1 MATTIIGL
9 GIDPKPKGEG
19 DHEPKLEVVRKGMV
33 PLPKQEQPDEPAT
46 LPKVIVDLTDDSPA
60 QRRARRKWQTYDDIG
75 LPPPD
80 HAPAA
85 PEAAPAQ
92 SWLHKSAS
100 KLLVSTY
107 RLMGFGILTII
118 VVALVSYIATTLFY
132 YGSHTWLVP
141 TAVSTSDEKVVQL
154 RSELA
159 AQQNNR
165 DKIAAD
171 LTSIDKAILA
181 ERAFQN
187 EYAKAIAAD
196 VEGRRQSLEKV
207 RELAGAAASTRTE
220 IRSANDEF
228 ASEEAKRASEEYK
241 AGLIDRNGMIAHK
254 QQMAG
259 LATTNLGL
267 AEKQAD
273 YERQA
278 EELQLQTNALE
289 GLISGKGAHAL
300 SYDVLKIKRD
310 YDSSKLEVDR
320 DIAQRDALKASLGRV
335 DAIIAGLKKSP
346 YLRALDDQAQVAMVP
361 YANVGNA
368 KKGAPV
374 YGCHIGMLWCHQVGT
389 VAEVL
394 PSEVQV
400 TSPHGGKTARGLMV
414 ELKLDDQDAA
424 REDVLFAGTKPL
436 GF

>member
-9 GIDPKPKGEG
+9 GIEPKPKSG
-19 DHEPKLEVVRKGMV
+19 DDNEPKLEVVKQGMV
-33 PLPKQEQPDEPAT
+33 PLPKPAQPNEPAQ

-60 QRRARRKWQTYDDIG
+60 LRRARRKWQTYDDIG
-75 LPPPD
+75 LPPPE
-80 HAPAA
+80 A
-85 PEAAPAQ
+85 PEPAKRQ
-92 SWLHKSAS
+92 GWLHRTSS
-100 KLLVSTY
+100 KLVVSAY
-107 RLMGFGILTII
+107 RLIGFGVLTLI
-118 VVALVSYIATTLFY
+118 VAALVAYIASTLFY
-132 YGSHTWLVP
+132 YGSHTWMVP
-141 TAVSTSDEKVVQL
+141 AAISTSDEKVVQM

-159 AQQNNR
+159 AQQNTR
-165 DKIAAD
+165 DQLAAN

-181 ERAFQN
+181 ERSFQN

-196 VEGRRQSLEKV
+196 VAGRRESLEKV
-207 RELAGAAASTRTE
+207 RELAGTAASTRTQ
-220 IRSANDEF
+220 IASANDEF
-228 ASEEAKRASEEYK
+228 ATEEQKRAQEEYK

-278 EELQLQTNALE
+278 EELELQTNALD

-310 YDSSKLEVDR
+310 YDASKLEVDK
-320 DIAQRDALKASLGRV
+320 DIAQRDALKASLQRV
-335 DAIIAGLKKSP
+335 DAIIAGLKKSA
-346 YLRALDDQAQVAMVP
+346 YLRALDDQAQVAMIP
-361 YANVGNA
+361 YTNA
-368 KKGAPV
+368 KNAAKGSPV
-374 YGCHIGMLWCHQVGT
+374 YACRVGPVWCHQVGT

-400 TSPHGGKTARGLMV
+400 TSPRGGKTERGLMV
-414 ELKLDDQDAA
+414 ELKLTDADAA
-424 REDVLFAGTKPL
+424 RDDVLFAGDKPL

>member
-1 MATTIIGL
+1 M
-9 GIDPKPKGEG
+9 
-19 DHEPKLEVVRKGMV
+19 
-33 PLPKQEQPDEPAT
+33 
-46 LPKVIVDLTDDSPA
+46 
-60 QRRARRKWQTYDDIG
+60 
-75 LPPPD
+75 
-80 HAPAA
+80 
-85 PEAAPAQ
+85 
-92 SWLHKSAS
+92 
-100 KLLVSTY
+100 
-107 RLMGFGILTII
+107 
-118 VVALVSYIATTLFY
+118 
-132 YGSHTWLVP
+132 
-141 TAVSTSDEKVVQL
+141 

-159 AQQNNR
+159 AQQNTR
-165 DKIAAD
+165 DQLAAN

-181 ERAFQN
+181 ERSFQN

-196 VEGRRQSLEKV
+196 VDGRRQSLEKV
-207 RELAGAAASTRTE
+207 RELAGAAASTRTQ
-220 IRSANDEF
+220 IRSATNEF
-228 ASEEAKRASEEYK
+228 ATEEDKRAAEEYK

-310 YDSSKLEVDR
+310 YDSSKLEVER
-320 DIAQRDALKASLGRV
+320 DIAQRDAMKASLQRV

-346 YLRALDDQAQVAMVP
+346 YLRALDDQAQVAMIP
-361 YANVGNA
+361 YANASNA
-368 KKGAPV
+368 KKGSPV
-374 YGCHIGMLWCHQVGT
+374 YGCRIAMLWCHQVGT
-389 VAEVL
+389 VTEVL

-400 TSPHGGKTARGLMV
+400 TSPHGGKTERGLMV
-414 ELKLDDQDAA
+414 ELKLDDVDAA
-424 REDVLFAGTKPL
+424 REDVLFAGGKPL